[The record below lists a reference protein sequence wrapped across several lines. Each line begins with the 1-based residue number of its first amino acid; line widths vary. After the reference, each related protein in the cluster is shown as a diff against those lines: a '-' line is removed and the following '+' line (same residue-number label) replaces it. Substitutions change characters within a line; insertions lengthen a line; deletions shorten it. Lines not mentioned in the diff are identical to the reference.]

1 MFQALDMSLFF
12 KRIKTG
18 DSKIVRLSNCTLVTI
33 NVHTFCTAAIA
44 TVSKLLLRLLL
55 AFSLILIIYANLI
68 INANAFK
75 FCHKNTHYLA

>member
-1 MFQALDMSLFF
+1 MFQALDMSLF
-12 KRIKTG
+12 RIKTG

-55 AFSLILIIYANLI
+55 AFSLILIIYAN
-68 INANAFK
+68 AFK
-75 FCHKNTHYLA
+75 FCHKNTSYLA